1 MLKLEGVI
9 INSQEY
15 LPGYVSAPVLASD
28 IDDVTG
34 DLEIQVNTPGGE
46 VDGLTCIVAAVNRWR
61 RRCPSAEL
69 RIEVTGIA
77 ASCGAIFL
85 LEIPR
90 PCIVTAPAE
99 AMLMFH
105 GASLD
110 YVSGG
115 AEIFRDA
122 ADYLDKINQRITDDL
137 QRFGIDADQAARM
150 TSGGS
155 ETWMTAREAA
165 ELGIITEV
173 TTLEPAPFPARPENL
188 ADFPAVACIFPPKHL
203 QTKGLDTMDNPT
215 YEIIEELLES
225 AVPGDATLE
234 EKVREIITRLTNAE
248 TELTAKSEEV
258 TQLTEKITAL
268 EEDLTAKGEEIASLT
283 EEVKAKGEECQRV
296 MAKLS
301 RPAANP
307 AAKSRTFAQAL
318 DEYRQAHPGK
328 SYDSAFCA
336 VAKAH
341 PELYKA
347 TRHFK

>member
-9 INSQEY
+9 INSPEY
-15 LPGYVSAPVLASD
+15 LPGYVSAPYLASD
-28 IDDVTG
+28 IDAITG
-34 DLEIQVNTPGGE
+34 DLEIQVNSPGGE

-69 RIEVTGIA
+69 RIEVTGLA
-77 ASCGAIFL
+77 ASCGALFL

-90 PCIVTAPAE
+90 PCTVSAPAD

-110 YVSGG
+110 CVSGG
-115 AEIFRDA
+115 VEIFRDA
-122 ADYLDKINQRITDDL
+122 ADYLYKVNQRITDDL
-137 QRFGIDADQAARM
+137 RRFGVAAPTAVRM

-173 TTLEPAPFPARPENL
+173 TNWEPAPFPARPENL
-188 ADFPAVACIFPPKHL
+188 ADFPAVACIFPPKQL
-203 QTKGLDTMDNPT
+203 NPKGLNAMENP
-215 YEIIEELLES
+215 EIIEELLE
-225 AVPGDATLE
+225 AVIPGDATPE
-234 EKVREIITRLTNAE
+234 EKLREVINRLNNAE
-248 TELTAKSEEV
+248 TELT
-258 TQLTEKITAL
+258 TLTEKVTAL
-268 EEDLTAKGEEIASLT
+268 ESDQTAKTEEITRLT

-301 RPAANP
+301 RPAPTATP
-307 AAKSRTFAQAL
+307 KSRTFAAAL
-318 DEYRQAHPGK
+318 AEYRQAHPGK

-347 TRHFK
+347 TRRYK